1 LQAKELF
8 GRSKL
13 PAAELAHIWTLAD
26 RDRDTKLN
34 RFEFAIAM
42 HLINAS
48 LQGVAM
54 PPQLPPA
61 LAALGTATAAA
72 PATPVVAAVAATPTA
87 PPKPKA
93 NYNID
98 LNALD
103 SPGTRLV
110 SPYATR
116 LTKTRFVC

>member
-1 LQAKELF
+1 MLLFLLFFWYRRSLKRKGLQAKELF

-34 RFEFAIAM
+34 RYEFAIAM

-54 PPQLPPA
+54 PQQLPPA
-61 LAALGTATAAA
+61 LATLGTASSAT
-72 PATPVVAAVAATPTA
+72 TPVAAAVATPLAA

-98 LNALD
+98 LNSFD
-103 SPGTRLV
+103 GS
-110 SPYATR
+110 
-116 LTKTRFVC
+116 